1 MPPKPKTMK
10 TTENTTKS
18 KNKTTS
24 RARTTKKSAGSE
36 TVLTPSVKQK
46 AVRDVLAEQRKQVA
60 DAAEKLRESAI
71 DPRTI
76 EIIRRKYESGN
87 KTNRLALLD
96 TRKDQMI
103 SDDQRRIYT
112 NGVLQNMISQRLTV
126 LISDMRVVNSILLE
140 VLGTMDT
147 LRKMEFIGF
156 LTYATTVG
164 IVDSVETNNEST
176 ATLQAMI
183 NVMKTTNIPPQV
195 TPYVQGEIQRRV
207 SRIAYPT
214 KSIPTRPNVL
224 FVQDA
229 VKVNFGGILGNFR
242 VSPDV
247 SADDIHPN
255 HEFIMTEDPLML
267 TRAYSKGMANER
279 SPAFVELD
287 NHINGILNPVPDVDF
302 DEMERIRQELIAKL
316 RGRRGISV
324 DTDDDDDENENE
336 NEDEDEDEDEDEGED
351 EDEDEGEGEGEGDDD
366 EDDEDEGMLS
376 PDDRCASCQKPLGPN
391 RRKSIVKSDKNK
403 FDIVKFCEN
412 EECLGGSKIFR

>member
-10 TTENTTKS
+10 KTDTTRI
-18 KNKTTS
+18 KNKTPS
-24 RARTTKKSAGSE
+24 RTRTTKKSTGSE
-36 TVLTPSVKQK
+36 TVLTPSVNQK
-46 AVRDVLAEQRKQVA
+46 AVRDVLAEQRKQA
-60 DAAEKLRESAI
+60 AATAEKLRESAI

-87 KTNRLALLD
+87 KTNRLELLD
-96 TRKDQMI
+96 MRKDQMI
-103 SDDQRRIYT
+103 SDEQRRIYT

-140 VLGTMDT
+140 VIGTMDT
-147 LRKMEFIGF
+147 LRKMEFIRF

-164 IVDSVETNNEST
+164 IVDSVETNNKST

-195 TPYVQGEIQRRV
+195 APYVQGEIERRV
-207 SRIAYPT
+207 SRVAYPT

-224 FVQDA
+224 VVQDTA
-229 VKVNFGGILGNFR
+229 KVNFGGILGNFR

-267 TRAYSKGMANER
+267 TRAYSKGMADAR

-316 RGRRGISV
+316 KKKKKKG
-324 DTDDDDDENENE
+324 TD
-336 NEDEDEDEDEDEGED
+336 DEDEGEELGD
-351 EDEDEGEGEGEGDDD
+351 EDSDDEDEGEELGDEDSDDEENDDGAMFAPGD
-366 EDDEDEGMLS
+366 EDDGDGAMFA
-376 PDDRCASCQKPLGPN
+376 RCAACQKPLGSDQ
-391 RRKSIVKSDKNK
+391 RKSIVKSGKNK
-403 FDIVKFCEN
+403 FEVVKFCEN
-412 EECLGGSKIFR
+412 EECLGTSEIFNK